1 MTQGFG
7 MVRAPAAPVGEEAQ
21 GAGQVATVGRQRV
34 LHSRRPLLV
43 RPGMDDALAV
53 EASQTVG
60 QDVRRYPRDGGLQLP
75 EPARAVEQRLDQ
87 EKAPAVP
94 HPIEGGLERT
104 GRSVVGHRFHGR
116 RGRCL
121 HSAPCQ

>member
-43 RPGMDDALAV
+43 RPGVDDALAV
-53 EASQTVG
+53 EAAQAVG
-60 QDVRRYPRDGGLQLP
+60 EDVRGDARYGGLQLT
-75 EPARAVEQRLDQ
+75 EPARAIEQRLDQ
-87 EKAPAVP
+87 EEAPAVP

-104 GRSVVGHRFHGR
+104 WRS
-116 RGRCL
+116 
-121 HSAPCQ
+121 A